1 MYCFVQENHDDRI
14 RNKPLKGFTESV
26 FIFKKSTEQMWLWPE
41 QRWISTYR
49 NDPSATGRA
58 FTDIL
63 VIEKADDRRGIQILH
78 SGQILFAAKEI
89 PAQSDLAIL
98 ITRRQ

>member
-1 MYCFVQENHDDRI
+1 MTASEI
-14 RNKPLKGFTESV
+14 SLKKASHGSV
-26 FIFKKSTEQMWLWPE
+26 FSFKVSAEHMRLWPE
-41 QRWISTYR
+41 QRRISTYR
-49 NDPSATGRA
+49 NDSSATGRA

-63 VIEKADDRRGIQILH
+63 VIEKPDDRRGIQILQP
-78 SGQILFAAKEI
+78 GQILFAAKEI

>member
-1 MYCFVQENHDDRI
+1 MR
-14 RNKPLKGFTESV
+14 
-26 FIFKKSTEQMWLWPE
+26 LWSE

-49 NDPSATGRA
+49 NDSSATGRA

-63 VIEKADDRRGIQILH
+63 VIEKPDDRRGIQILH

-98 ITRRQ
+98 IT

>member
-26 FIFKKSTEQMWLWPE
+26 FIFQKSTEQMWLWPE

-49 NDPSATGRA
+49 NDLSATGRA

-63 VIEKADDRRGIQILH
+63 VIEKADDCRSIQILQ
-78 SGQILFAAKEI
+78 SGQIFFTTKKI
-89 PAQSDLAIL
+89 PAKSNLPVFVP
-98 ITRRQ
+98 